1 MLRCC
6 SNARVLNIQDLP
18 ISWSKWHHTTVPAQ
32 NTIGI
37 DMRQTRTLPQHGVDH
52 FPIWVTYTQLVCIH
66 DWYLSNMYYR
76 HNYYRKHIHTP
87 RQVPYLYLNVHV
99 MPVSKSSMETNTP
112 SFSVRHGKWAS
123 ASFYTTK
130 TSCQNENKIYEI
142 AERTP
147 ITCWKET
154 LTKNEKPYMQILNH
168 HNGQT
173 AAKKKKS
180 LTLGKMMRPRFPTS
194 LGRKSFCNKRS
205 RESVFHTCPHK

>member
-1 MLRCC
+1 MSRCC

-18 ISWSKWHHTTVPAQ
+18 ISWSKWHNTTVPAQ

-52 FPIWVTYTQLVCIH
+52 FPIWATYTQLVCIL

-76 HNYYRKHIHTP
+76 HNYYRKHMHTP

-123 ASFYTTK
+123 DSFYTTK

-142 AERTP
+142 AEKTP
-147 ITCWKET
+147 ITCWKVT

-168 HNGQT
+168 HNG
-173 AAKKKKS
+173 
-180 LTLGKMMRPRFPTS
+180 
-194 LGRKSFCNKRS
+194 
-205 RESVFHTCPHK
+205 